1 MCIRA
6 TLRGPTPTS
15 HCASR
20 QHRTARSHP
29 PLGTD
34 SLTAQAVTDAAEAVY
49 ESEVVAPLIRV
60 GVAKERREFAWTL

>member
-1 MCIRA
+1 MHPRDA
-6 TLRGPTPTS
+6 TWPDADLALS
-15 HCASR
+15 SR
-20 QHRTARSHP
+20 QHRTARPHP